1 MMTKFNLKSNRPQ
14 NNPSVKLAVLLA
26 IMIIFNACKARNVNS
41 STTSPSPESV
51 YTIMKKVA
59 DWQLDS
65 ISRKGWRHPERDWTN
80 GALYAGLLKF
90 AELANRPSYYAFM
103 QEKVGKKFDWQL
115 FKTDMRYHADFY
127 CVGLMYSRMYSLYKD
142 PNMIADFKLL
152 ADTLIARPHAESLEN
167 KNRVDKR
174 EWSWCDALFMAPPA
188 LAALS
193 KATGEIKYLDIC
205 DQLWWKTSNYLYDKE
220 ESLFYRDS
228 RYFKYKEK
236 NGSKVFWSRG
246 NGWVMGGL
254 VGVLERMP
262 TDYPTRPRWNQQFKE
277 MAKKI
282 ASLQQPDGTWHASL
296 LDPANFPVKETS
308 GTGFYCYALAWGIN
322 NGLLDAQTYTPVT
335 LKAWQALTACV
346 HPDGKLGFV
355 QKIGDSPATVGYEDT
370 EVYGVGA
377 FLLAGS
383 EILKLSMQQKNFKAD
398 LVLSNPNAGAT
409 TVGALLEGAQ
419 NNNNSFRNLLDGSKV
434 NKQTTV
440 NTGTTL
446 YLKR

>member
-1 MMTKFNLKSNRPQ
+1 MTTIKLKSNNLPDG
-14 NNPSVKLAVLLA
+14 PLVKLAFLIA
-26 IMIIFNACKARNVNS
+26 IMIVFNACKARHANS
-41 STTSPSPESV
+41 SAKSPSPGSV

-90 AELANRPSYYAFM
+90 AEVANDPIYYTFM
-103 QEKVGKKFDWQL
+103 QEKVGKKYDWQL
-115 FKTDMRYHADFY
+115 YKTNMRYHADFY

-142 PNMIADFKLL
+142 PRMIADFKVL
-152 ADTLIARPHAESLEN
+152 ADTLITRPHTESLEN
-167 KNRVDKR
+167 KNRVDLR

-193 KATGEIKYLDIC
+193 KASGELKYLDLC
-205 DQLWWKTSNYLYDKE
+205 DKLWWKTSDYLYDRD

-228 RYFKYKEK
+228 RYFKRKEK
-236 NGSKVFWSRG
+236 NGTKVFWSRG

-254 VGVLERMP
+254 VGVLQSMP
-262 TDYPTRPRWNQQFKE
+262 ADYPTRPRWNQQFKE

-296 LDPANFPVKETS
+296 LDPASFPIKETS

-322 NGLLDAQTYTPVT
+322 NGLLDAETYAPVT
-335 LKAWQALTACV
+335 LKAWKALTGCV

-355 QKIGDSPATVGYEDT
+355 QRIGDSPASVGYEDT

-377 FLLAGS
+377 FLLAGT
-383 EILKLSMQQKNFKAD
+383 EIMKLSMQHKNFKTD
-398 LVLSNPNAGAT
+398 LVITNAKAGTT
-409 TVGALLEGAQ
+409 TVGALLNAPGNK
-419 NNNNSFRNLLDGSKV
+419 NNRYRNLLNGLVV

-440 NTGTTL
+440 HTGTTL
-446 YLKR
+446 YLKN